1 MLEAMSLWMS
11 TECLYLLGGHCV
23 VLCFIVSLYVWV
35 PFVGLMCF
43 VPVLRLVSLCPCM
56 CDCWVLICFGFLPG
70 SHLLVANVDFFAWAG
85 DRFDDLC
92 TTILSLARRSQE
104 QQPKSV
110 LTSTPF
116 KPSTGPQLH
125 SRLSDSR
132 CIGINHWI
140 VTFLITWRV
149 FSWCVYNLTTVNHL
163 VTAS

>member
-1 MLEAMSLWMS
+1 MSVYFFW
-11 TECLYLLGGHCV
+11 V
-23 VLCFIVSLYVWV
+23 VLVLSDVSL
-35 PFVGLMCF
+35 
-43 VPVLRLVSLCPCM
+43 SPCM
-56 CDCWVLICFGFLPG
+56 CEYRVLVCCGLCLCCVLFPCVRVCVTAECWYVLGFCRALIC
-70 SHLLVANVDFFAWAG
+70 LLLINVDFFAWAG